1 MLLYIHTCVVVPRVL
16 HFSAIHSNLVQ
27 AQTVIFEW
35 YPVLV
40 GLCTT
45 QPIPYLYLPQI
56 QAVTAVGGG
65 SFSSPVTVSLRQS
78 SEDSG
83 PPVVVITVTVIVVLL
98 VILAFIVGVLI
109 FYIVW
114 LVSSTNRFKSQ
125 FALYIPFI
133 VQHVLNPRRALSE
146 GHSSCRVYVCVCMCV
161 CVCVCVPALA
171 ASASVYTCNQRYS
184 RVSLWIL
191 TRGFLKKLLFKIYGV
206 KSQYVN
212 KLELTASRFAH
223 FDLYQQNTGTT

>member
-1 MLLYIHTCVVVPRVL
+1 M
-16 HFSAIHSNLVQ
+16 
-27 AQTVIFEW
+27 
-35 YPVLV
+35 LV

-114 LVSSTNRFKSQ
+114 LVSSTNRFKTQ

-133 VQHVLNPRRALSE
+133 VQHVLNPRRA
-146 GHSSCRVYVCVCMCV
+146 CARVTVVVVCV
-161 CVCVCVPALA
+161 CVCVC
-171 ASASVYTCNQRYS
+171 SSSSCFSVRLHLQPT
-184 RVSLWIL
+184 IL
-191 TRGFLKKLLFKIYGV
+191 TGF
-206 KSQYVN
+206 S
-212 KLELTASRFAH
+212 
-223 FDLYQQNTGTT
+223 

>member
-27 AQTVIFEW
+27 AQTVIFGW

-83 PPVVVITVTVIVVLL
+83 PPVVVITVTVIVVIF
-98 VILAFIVGVLI
+98 VILSLIVGVLI

-133 VQHVLNPRRALSE
+133 VQHVLNPWRA
-146 GHSSCRVYVCVCMCV
+146 CARVTVVVV

-171 ASASVYTCNQRYS
+171 ASVSVYTCNQRYS
-184 RVSLWIL
+184 RVSLRL
-191 TRGFLKKLLFKIYGV
+191 YLD
-206 KSQYVN
+206 
-212 KLELTASRFAH
+212 
-223 FDLYQQNTGTT
+223 FDWWFFEKNFRSKFMA